1 MLKRDEYITF
11 INEFKTV
18 SPTITDEQRKGLL
31 RRAVQLHGIS
41 INDAENILQSSGLV
55 IGEKIDYFE
64 VLGFSIE
71 NFQNRS
77 ELDITSNV
85 DVAHRQL
92 YNASLKSG
100 GRPRPDGRT
109 EEQWRTLLNQAR
121 DTLKNMEK
129 RQSHIEMLQTGVLP
143 SIEIPSEEEDTP
155 IEIPSEEGN
164 TTPESIT
171 LEIVEHDGMMLIPAG
186 EFQMG
191 SDDIE
196 AYSDEKPVHNVYID
210 AYYIDKYPVTNAQ
223 YKLFLNASP
232 QWQIPNLFN
241 SLKMGKYRDNDYLKN
256 WFRNNY
262 PHGKDEH
269 PVTWVSWYAAM
280 AYAQWIGK
288 RLPTEAEWEKASRGG
303 LTGLKYPWGNTTD
316 ITKANFDISV
326 GETTPVG
333 QYPANKYGLYDVVG
347 NVFEWCLDA
356 WNSKFYNSSDSHNPI
371 SDESI
376 ESIIDKPTKSKGE
389 RVLRG
394 GSWHSPANDVRIANR
409 DYLVPRK
416 TKSTIG
422 FRCIKEIHSHTVDNQ
437 IQQ

>member
-1 MLKRDEYITF
+1 MRERQEFISF
-11 INEFKTV
+11 INRLKTL
-18 SPTITDEQRKGLL
+18 SPTITEEQYKGLL
-31 RRAVQLHGIS
+31 QQAVQ
-41 INDAENILQSSGLV
+41 QSGLAADEADELLKTSGLIV
-55 IGEKIDYFE
+55 GEGVDYFD
-64 VLGFSIE
+64 VLGLPIE
-71 NFQNRS
+71 ELENSS
-77 ELDITSNV
+77 EVIITESV
-85 DVAHRQL
+85 EAAHKKL
-92 YNASLKSG
+92 YSASLRAG
-100 GRPRPDGRT
+100 GRPRSDGST

-121 DTLKNMEK
+121 DTLTDPEK
-129 RQSHIEMLQTGVLP
+129 RLLYLSTLLSE
-143 SIEIPSEEEDTP
+143 EIPIVDESNPSGIDEMVF
-155 IEIPSEEGN
+155 IPE
-164 TTPESIT
+164 
-171 LEIVEHDGMMLIPAG
+171 G
-186 EFQMG
+186 EFQ
-191 SDDIE
+191 S
-196 AYSDEKPVHNVYID
+196 VYVD
-210 AYYIDKYPVTNAQ
+210 GFYIDKYPVTNTQ

-241 SLKMGKYRDNDYLKN
+241 SLKMGNYRDNDYLKN

-288 RLPTEAEWEKASRGG
+288 RLPTETEWEKAARGG
-303 LTGLKYPWGNTTD
+303 LTGLKYPWGNSTD

-422 FRCIKEIHSHTVDNQ
+422 FRCVKEISSQTGDNRVHL
-437 IQQ
+437 